1 MEPWSRWERSKL
13 RSIGRVAAVTMAA
26 LLVVAGPACSK
37 DDKGDSASTT
47 LDVDVDPPN
56 DPPATTTAPPAS
68 DTTVADTKP
77 PSSTSTTEVVA
88 GESFG
93 GAIDGQ
99 DGGIDIAF
107 TKADG
112 VIRNFAVRDLEI
124 QCQPLAGG
132 EATTRTID
140 VVLDRVPVGA
150 DGMVDYVD
158 EEAAFAPQLSGSF
171 ADDGRFIGGLY
182 LSQELDGSVCGGEFT
197 FELGG

>member
-1 MEPWSRWERSKL
+1 MWERSKL
-13 RSIGRVAAVTMAA
+13 RSIGRVTAVTMAA
-26 LLVVAGPACSK
+26 LLVVVGPACSN
-37 DDKGDSASTT
+37 DDKSDSTSTT
-47 LDVDVDPPN
+47 LDVNVDPPN
-56 DPPATTTAPPAS
+56 DPPVTTTTAPPS
-68 DTTVADTKP
+68 GTTVADTKP
-77 PSSTSTTEVVA
+77 VASTTTEVVA
-88 GESFG
+88 GEAFG

-158 EEAAFAPQLSGSF
+158 EDAAFAPQLSGSF